1 MIDNLRLVQ
10 RLTKYLIVAG
20 QQRELVIDVEFI
32 IDEKLF
38 TVALWMK
45 LLIVSSQSV
54 IIRWMGFKGINDGF
68 ITE

>member
-54 IIRWMGFKGINDGF
+54 IIR
-68 ITE
+68 